1 MANKKNLK
9 IYLRLTSTL
18 IIIAIFI
25 SVVIYAINFY
35 SQKNTITHTLE
46 LREAAF
52 ESGQASS
59 MIKDKVK
66 IDLSNLL
73 SSEWSEYSNYT
84 TEALRV
90 MIPSKEEFELCFAI
104 YQKLLNDEYSETYKG
119 NGVWE
124 IEIDPDVLTP
134 NLKRHADF
142 IKWEIYETSLIIQ
155 HMGGHLLGYC

>member
-73 SSEWSEYSNYT
+73 SSECSE
-84 TEALRV
+84 
-90 MIPSKEEFELCFAI
+90 
-104 YQKLLNDEYSETYKG
+104 
-119 NGVWE
+119 
-124 IEIDPDVLTP
+124 
-134 NLKRHADF
+134 
-142 IKWEIYETSLIIQ
+142 
-155 HMGGHLLGYC
+155 